1 MEWNRHQSGGSRPA
15 RSPPAATV
23 QAHKEVPMHRI
34 YPWTGVAIAALL
46 AGVAPVVLAQTNP
59 ASEDH
64 PQSGAVT
71 HTPPFQTPPPQDNT
85 PEQNPDQ
92 TSMPPRTPQSQTGQ
106 EMGQHDMRGTV
117 ESVSQDGIVK
127 VRTDEGTLKV
137 HFPQARQHLKKGDT
151 ITLHLSYTIDSPPSS
166 M

>member
-1 MEWNRHQSGGSRPA
+1 MEF
-15 RSPPAATV
+15 
-23 QAHKEVPMHRI
+23 PMHRT
-34 YPWTGVAIAALL
+34 YPWTGVAMAALL
-46 AGVAPVVLAQTNP
+46 AGAAPVLLAQTNP

-71 HTPPFQTPPPQDNT
+71 HTPPFQTPPPEDKTQN
-85 PEQNPDQ
+85 QNPDQ
-92 TSMPPRTPQSQTGQ
+92 APTTAQTSQSQTGQ

-137 HFPQARQHLKKGDT
+137 HFPQASQHLKKGDT
-151 ITLHLSYTIDSPPSS
+151 ITVHLSYTIESSQSS

>member
-1 MEWNRHQSGGSRPA
+1 MDRVRLACTAW
-15 RSPPAATV
+15 AADRFP
-23 QAHKEVPMHRI
+23 HKEVPMHRT

-46 AGVAPVVLAQTNP
+46 AGAAPVVLAQTNP

-71 HTPPFQTPPPQDNT
+71 HTPPFQTPPPQDKSQT
-85 PEQNPDQ
+85 QNPDQ
-92 TSMPPRTPQSQTGQ
+92 TSMPARTPQSQTGQ

-127 VRTDEGTLKV
+127 VRTEEGTLKV
-137 HFPQARQHLKKGDT
+137 HFPQASQHLKRGDT
-151 ITLHLSYTIDSPPSS
+151 ITVHLSYTIDSSPSS

>member
-1 MEWNRHQSGGSRPA
+1 
-15 RSPPAATV
+15 
-23 QAHKEVPMHRI
+23 MHRT

-46 AGVAPVVLAQTNP
+46 AGAAPLALAQSNP

-71 HTPPFQTPPPQDNT
+71 HTPPFQTPPPQDKPQN
-85 PEQNPDQ
+85 QNPDQ
-92 TSMPPRTPQSQTGQ
+92 TSMPPRTTQTGQ
-106 EMGQHDMRGTV
+106 EMGRHDMRGTV
-117 ESVSQDGIVK
+117 QSVSQDGIVK

-137 HFPQARQHLKKGDT
+137 HFPQASQHLKKGDT
-151 ITLHLSYTIDSPPSS
+151 ITLHLSYTIDSSPPSS